1 MKRPWGR
8 IALFGVLAT
17 AGCAAD
23 LLTKKYMFDWL
34 GMPGQRPIWWV
45 WPGLFG
51 FQTSLNEGAVF
62 GLAQGWVHLFGLLGL
77 IAVGAVV
84 YWMFWGGGTKDW
96 LLTIALGLAMA
107 GILGNLYDRLGL
119 PGLRWHDLGPPER
132 VGQRVYAVRD
142 WILVMIGPFHWPNFN
157 LADSFLVCAAAV
169 FLLYLGRQAKTV
181 SPASE
186 PTDSFEKE
194 GLA

>member
-1 MKRPWGR
+1 MNSAGGR
-8 IALFGVLAT
+8 IVLFVGLA
-17 AGCAAD
+17 AVGCAAD

-34 GMPGQRPIWWV
+34 GMPGQSPIWWV
-45 WPGLFG
+45 WPGIFG

-77 IAVGAVV
+77 VAVGAVF
-84 YWMFWGGGTKDW
+84 YWMFWAGGAKDW
-96 LLTIALGLAMA
+96 LLAISLGLAMA

-119 PGLRWHDLGPPER
+119 HGLRWHGLCPPER

-169 FLLYLGRQAKTV
+169 FLRYLWRQAMTPLPAYDLTSTSPEKT
-181 SPASE
+181 E
-186 PTDSFEKE
+186 
-194 GLA
+194 